1 MMMEIPPEID
11 TNNGD
16 DGDEDKGG
24 NRENLVESISRVNK
38 RGYIAKSVNIIRDLN
53 QVQLH
58 RPDSFKLY
66 SNTYQLPIES
76 FSLDDTVDNIENDSN
91 IVFCSQDDVYD
102 RFKISLY
109 KRRTIDSPSIAV
121 LALGGSGS
129 GKSYTLFG
137 NCDEN
142 NNRGI
147 LPRFL
152 EEVFFN
158 SEFNHFNASHVQ
170 IGGFLVNN
178 EQIID
183 LYNPSQS
190 FSYQGSLAYS
200 NSLGVLLLPTHTTIH
215 TNAVQCLT
223 TLRNLLQSAS
233 YILAND
239 NCSDIFNNSHLLFQ
253 IRVISKEN
261 NHYFTATFA
270 EIASLS
276 VPNPTTNTANN
287 SLDRLAGTSLSYTS
301 INALKKSV
309 NNKKSKIVSAE
320 NRMKDI
326 EVVTHESVLTYL
338 FQDELYKQPDCY
350 VIACLRGDQDAFN
363 DNYNCL
369 DFINKL
375 DVSSAARGVDNSDT
389 GVLKSSK
396 LNDVL
401 KALKREIELE
411 TGKLKYVVDEDSKES
426 ANRQKKMGS
435 IQESL
440 KMANEKPNRDREVL
454 PSSKNSNIYSDNYL
468 VSLQYE
474 KVSYLIKMFD
484 LISSIIGN
492 NNDAVIENYNIVEV
506 EKKVDPQTAN
516 SAYIIHKV
524 HQDMDTLIDN
534 ENKNNKKAPNKKGS
548 NDDKRFKVHLV
559 DYIRAWLHS
568 NGIHV
573 IGIDEIFPFNVSV
586 PLLLP
591 NIDNNSFSWRDNY
604 NNEDVY
610 LESISP
616 NSLSAYFNKI
626 FLKLN
631 GKSVFKC
638 KSSDIS
644 RYTLPSHILKLP
656 REKDAIFSLF
666 SPGSIEEIKYS
677 DELDNKQS
685 QNFHENCK
693 NYLASVST
701 SNVTDQSV
709 YESTKIINIHG
720 HDLLPYH
727 CAISE
732 QYDDVTIIPYFIRS
746 NNNSDEDDS
755 DIVSLVAV
763 NGSVIRKYQSV
774 ALRDQDIISIGYC
787 KFFRLNI
794 PRRKL
799 FDDYNNS
806 NDLSIDERLF
816 RNLSPWEYCLIKSSK
831 QILKTEIDKCEKER
845 RNRMHLN
852 VNREVAATNKSF
864 LMDPITSMTS
874 PEPSNDDVN
883 NIYNH
888 ISFYQLARIG
898 EMIISSCLAS
908 YYSSEMRR
916 GIKYSFSIKHVGVV
930 QKHGNNNHLVGGESV
945 KKSITDIDGLNHI
958 SLLMDDNSLSLPLLV
973 PKNIVNSIDSHNVD
987 NYTRDKGSDS
997 NPLMSNEVYNIFN
1010 ISIACHESKGTGTWM
1025 WLNHIMME
1033 RLTLMKDMY
1042 SVFISCWC
1050 QRDPMWL
1057 DTMYT
1062 PDHNSFLDTVTDE
1075 LLGVSYLYLSSLYYL
1090 LDINDTTPIVNFKGN
1105 VVGYI
1110 KINVRAW
1117 IDEIE
1122 MLPEYLSVDKE
1133 CKLTDFTNKKLILV
1147 FHIDGLRHL
1156 PPSLCAAVYV
1166 YFKFY
1171 MHGNGYKTIRHP
1183 GMCVNPTLSCPIRVE
1198 QRITKDF
1205 EEYIKMGALEIEV
1218 FGKTKAP
1225 LKHVSPLIIRDVG
1238 EPLKLRQMVLGL
1250 PNKKIDDED
1259 NDVQPEIDESELKQ
1273 NEIDSLTAE
1282 NAALNESLE
1291 AAEKQLAY
1299 YKKVNEKLMGDKDD
1313 YDKYKAQML
1322 ASIEREKDK
1331 VKLLEQQINELSSSK
1346 GSKSIKTSMK
1356 QNNSNS
1362 NNNGCNIM

>member
-1 MMMEIPPEID
+1 MEIHREID
-11 TNNGD
+11 ANNSD
-16 DGDEDKGG
+16 DGIEDKGG

-38 RGYIAKSVNIIRDLN
+38 RGYAEKSVNIIRDLN
-53 QVQLH
+53 QVQLI

-66 SNTYQLPIES
+66 SNAHQLPIES
-76 FSLDDTVDNIENDSN
+76 FSLDDTVDNIDNGSN
-91 IVFCSQDDVYD
+91 KIFCDQDDIYE

-109 KRRTIDSPSIAV
+109 KRRAIDSPSIAV
-121 LALGGSGS
+121 LGLGGCGS

-152 EEVFFN
+152 EEIFFN
-158 SEFNHFNASHVQ
+158 TEFNHFNASHVQ
-170 IGGFLVNN
+170 IGGAIVNN
-178 EQIID
+178 EQITD

-190 FSYQGSLAYS
+190 FSYQGSFAYS
-200 NSLGVLLLPTHTTIH
+200 SSLGVLLLPTHTTIH

-239 NCSDIFNNSHLLFQ
+239 NSSDVFNNCHLIFQ
-253 IRVISKEN
+253 VRVMSKEN

-276 VPNPTTNTANN
+276 VPNPKTNTANN

-301 INALKKSV
+301 VNALKKSV
-309 NNKKSKIVSAE
+309 NNKKGKIVSAE

-326 EVVTHESVLTYL
+326 EVIIHESVLTYL

-350 VIACLRGDQDAFN
+350 VVACLRGDQDAFH

-375 DVSSAARGVDNSDT
+375 DVSSAARSVDNSDI

-396 LNDVL
+396 LNVVF
-401 KALKREIELE
+401 KALKIEIELE
-411 TGKLKYVVDEDSKES
+411 TGKLKYLVDEDIKES
-426 ANRQKKMGS
+426 TNRQKKMS

-440 KMANEKPNRDREVL
+440 KMANDKPSRDREVL
-454 PSSKNSNIYSDNYL
+454 PSSKHSNIYSDNYL

-474 KVSYLIKMFD
+474 KVSYLMKIFD
-484 LISSIIGN
+484 SISSIMSN
-492 NNDAVIENYNIVEV
+492 NNVDAMIKSYNIVEV
-506 EKKVDPQTAN
+506 EKEIDPVSSN
-516 SAYIIHKV
+516 IAYVIHKA
-524 HQDMDTLIDN
+524 HKDIDTLIQN
-534 ENKNNKKAPNKKGS
+534 ESTNNKKAPNTKVS
-548 NDDKRFKVHLV
+548 TEDKRITVHLV

-573 IGIDEIFPFNVSV
+573 IGIDETFPFDASV

-591 NIDNNSFSWRDNY
+591 SVDNNSYSWRDNY
-604 NNEDVY
+604 KFEDVY

-616 NSLSAYFNKI
+616 NSLSACFNKI
-626 FLKLN
+626 FLKSN
-631 GKSVFKC
+631 GKTIFKC
-638 KSSDIS
+638 KSRDIS

-656 REKDAIFSLF
+656 REKDTIYSLF
-666 SPGSIEEIKYS
+666 SPGSVAEMKYS
-677 DELDNKQS
+677 NELDDKQS
-685 QNFHENCK
+685 QNFLENCK
-693 NYLASVST
+693 NYLVSVGT

-709 YESTKIINIHG
+709 YESTRIINIHG

-746 NNNSDEDDS
+746 NNNGEEDDS

-774 ALRDQDIISIGYC
+774 ALRDQDIISIGHS

-799 FDDYNNS
+799 FDEFSDN
-806 NDLSIDERLF
+806 LSIDERLF

-831 QILKTEIDKCEKER
+831 LILKAEIDKCEQER

-852 VNREVAATNKSF
+852 INREVAATNKTF

-874 PEPSNDDVN
+874 SEPSNDDVN
-883 NIYNH
+883 IIYNH

-898 EMIISSCLAS
+898 EMIISSDLAS

-916 GIKYSFSIKHVGVV
+916 GIEYSFSIKHVGVV
-930 QKHGNNNHLVGGESV
+930 RKHGNSNNLIGGESV
-945 KKSITDIDGLNHI
+945 KKSVTDIDGLNHI
-958 SLLMDDNSLSLPLLV
+958 SLLMDDNALSLPLLV
-973 PKNIVNSIDSHNVD
+973 PNDIVNNIESHNVD
-987 NYTRDKGSDS
+987 NYTRDKSS
-997 NPLMSNEVYNIFN
+997 NNNPIISTEVYNIFN
-1010 ISIACHESKGTGTWM
+1010 ISVACNESKGTGKWM

-1033 RLTLMKDMY
+1033 RLTLMKEMY
-1042 SVFISCWC
+1042 SVFINCWC

-1057 DTMYT
+1057 DTIYT

-1075 LLGVSYLYLSSLYYL
+1075 LVGVAYLYLNSLYYL
-1090 LDINDTTPIVNFKGN
+1090 LDINDTTPIVNFKGD

-1147 FHIDGLRHL
+1147 FHFDGLRHL

-1171 MHGNGYKTIRHP
+1171 MHGTGYKTIRHP

-1205 EEYIKMGALEIEV
+1205 EEYIKMGTLEIEV

-1225 LKHVSPLIIRDVG
+1225 LRHISPVIIHDVG
-1238 EPLKLRQMVLGL
+1238 EPLKLRKLVLGV
-1250 PNKKIDDED
+1250 PNEKVENEDDD
-1259 NDVQPEIDESELKQ
+1259 AQPEIDESELKQ

-1299 YKKVNEKLMGDKDD
+1299 YKKINEKLVSDKDN
-1313 YDKYKAQML
+1313 YDKNMSQMF
-1322 ASIEREKDK
+1322 ASIEKENDK
-1331 VKLLEQQINELSSSK
+1331 VKLLEQQINELTSSK
-1346 GSKSIKTSMK
+1346 SKSIKTSMK
-1356 QNNSNS
+1356 QNNSS
-1362 NNNGCNIM
+1362 GNNNGCNIM